1 MLIILAYISKRE
13 NLSWGNNLIEEP
25 SLYAN
30 VPSSIFVVII
40 KENPK
45 VQSMRN
51 VLIIVQL
58 HSEIMWPS
66 ELVNRK
72 VASKYWNKLTV

>member
-1 MLIILAYISKRE
+1 ME
-13 NLSWGNNLIEEP
+13 NLSWSNNLIEEP

-30 VPSSIFVVII
+30 VPSSIFIVVI

-72 VASKYWNKLTV
+72 VASKS

>member
-1 MLIILAYISKRE
+1 ME
-13 NLSWGNNLIEEP
+13 NLSWSNNLIEEP

-30 VPSSIFVVII
+30 VPSSIFIVVI

-72 VASKYWNKLTV
+72 VASKYWNNIHYNIKQINTWK